1 MSPTM
6 ILTPPRRA
14 FETAIPPDLVHVPQA
29 RNAAFA
35 IMRLWDLDPSLADD
49 MRLVVSELVSNAIEH
64 GLGRVGLRIT
74 ETADEVR
81 IEVSDSNPAPARVS
95 WAQDEDPRGRGLMIV
110 ASLADS
116 WGVSEDGYRTWAA
129 FLTGQR

>member
-14 FETAIPPDLVHVPQA
+14 FETTLTPDLVHVPQA

-35 IMRLWDLDPSLADD
+35 IMQLWDLDPSLADD

-95 WAQDEDPRGRGLMIV
+95 CAQDEDPRGRGLMIV

>member
-14 FETAIPPDLVHVPQA
+14 FEITIAPDLVQVPQA

-35 IMRLWDLDPSLADD
+35 IMQLWDMDQSLADD

-64 GLGRVGLRIT
+64 GLGWVGLRIT
-74 ETADEVR
+74 ERADEVR
-81 IEVSDSNPAPARVS
+81 IEVSDFNPAPARVS
-95 WAQDEDPRGRGLMIV
+95 CAQEEDLRGRGLMIV

-129 FLTGQR
+129 FLTGKR